1 MCGIHFS
8 SKLEAIYKSENI
20 FLASIAIS
28 TRPKPLP
35 FHPLPPFPLKKA
47 NTNERMSS
55 FSIKKDDYIS
65 LCILTLR
72 T

>member
-35 FHPLPPFPLKKA
+35 FHPLPPFPLKKS
-47 NTNERMSS
+47 E
-55 FSIKKDDYIS
+55 YE
-65 LCILTLR
+65 
-72 T
+72 